1 MYKMDN
7 TNKEIHGNFANK
19 YTHDRNIYYG
29 RKKYPDPL
37 SFITFIRKS
46 V

>member
-19 YTHDRNIYYG
+19 YTHD
-29 RKKYPDPL
+29 
-37 SFITFIRKS
+37 SFIGECR
-46 V
+46 

>member
-19 YTHDRNIYYG
+19 YTHDRNIECNDY
-29 RKKYPDPL
+29 KEDD
-37 SFITFIRKS
+37 
-46 V
+46 

>member
-19 YTHDRNIYYG
+19 YTHDRNMVMTIKEY
-29 RKKYPDPL
+29 D
-37 SFITFIRKS
+37 
-46 V
+46 